1 MPLPVDYN
9 TVPVFC
15 KYAYLDGTVPTGT
28 VKFKGKGVAVS
39 DAHNTVIMPT
49 EITVDLVDGEFTV
62 NLPATDDPDIQP
74 NGWTYTVT
82 EQFNKGGERPA
93 FEIDVPI
100 ASLPGGI
107 DLSEVAPAPADS
119 NPSAFVTLSAFE
131 ENTKFTKE
139 WTRTGLASAPT
150 VGELGWVNP
159 FARTLDILGVILT
172 AGTAPTGSDLIMDA
186 NKNGVTIYTI
196 QANRPRI
203 AAGQTVG
210 TLAVPAITTLAP
222 GERITFDIDAV
233 GSGTP
238 GSDITAEIV
247 LR

>member
-1 MPLPVDYN
+1 VPLPPDYN

-39 DAHNTVIMPT
+39 DAYNTVIMPT
-49 EITVDLVDGEFTV
+49 EISVELVDGEFTV

-82 EQFNKGGERPA
+82 EQFNKGGERSP
-93 FEIDVPI
+93 FEIEVPLG
-100 ASLPGGI
+100 SLPTGI

-119 NPSAFVTLSAFE
+119 NPTAFVTLSAFE

-139 WTRTGLASAPT
+139 WTRTGDASVVT
-150 VGELGWVNP
+150 GELAWTNP
-159 FARTLDILGVILT
+159 FSRTLDILGVILS
-172 AGTAPTGSDLIMDA
+172 AGTAPTGADLVMDT
-186 NKNGVTIYTI
+186 NKDGVTIYTT

-203 AAGQTVG
+203 PAGQLVG
-210 TLAVPAITTLAP
+210 TLAVPDVVTLAP

-233 GSGTP
+233 GSSTP
-238 GSDITAEIV
+238 GADITATIV